1 MGIEYRGVL
10 CVGYTY
16 EEVSDLYE
24 KCEDANGDYKYE
36 NIYEFCEGEGLESFS
51 PYYDADKEDCIYGKG
66 AVVGSCYSYKE
77 ISDPLELGSNIAY
90 QIRDMQEEFTIEPKA
105 YIMAHGW

>member
-16 EEVSDLYE
+16 EQAQALYE
-24 KCEDANGDYKYE
+24 ECEDENGDYKYE
-36 NIYEFCEGEGLESFS
+36 NFYDFCEAEGLTSFS
-51 PYYDADKEDCIYGKG
+51 PYYDADKSACIYGDEIESSDDYCY
-66 AVVGSCYSYKE
+66 AVVDKGVDERIKAVSDRLSKE
-77 ISDPLELGSNIAY
+77 FFL
-90 QIRDMQEEFTIEPKA
+90 EPKA

>member
-16 EEVSDLYE
+16 EQAQALYE
-24 KCEDANGDYKYE
+24 KYE
-36 NIYEFCEGEGLESFS
+36 NEKEGLTDCVEFYVFCEQQGLTSFS
-51 PYYDADKEDCIYGKG
+51 PYYDADKEHCIYGDEIESSDDYCYAQVGKG
-66 AVVGSCYSYKE
+66 LDERIKAVSDRLSKE
-77 ISDPLELGSNIAY
+77 FFL
-90 QIRDMQEEFTIEPKA
+90 EPKA